1 LGGKMVNGIIDILV
15 GFIIGIIENSSWFQN
30 LFANK
35 LYNSL
40 IQGAN
45 KKVKDSDDTLESFY
59 RELYQR
65 RKNLLYALIDVLII
79 DAIVIFVIA
88 GIVIALL
95 NAFTLPLKIG
105 NIIIPQWALFVI
117 GYVLSLVYYMIKA
130 KIKSKINYSN
140 FL

>member
-1 LGGKMVNGIIDILV
+1 MVNGIIDILV
-15 GFIIGIIENSSWFQN
+15 GFIIGIIENSSWFQS

>member
-1 LGGKMVNGIIDILV
+1 MVNGIIDILV